1 MADIH
6 PLERDLETLWEF
18 CRRVRTG
25 IREGPATKSEQQ
37 DFTYGLVAYAIELAT
52 GVGWLTTVKNGPGAM
67 TLMTSLEA
75 TQQTIEQ
82 VGNVMGSNDLRS
94 VLRDS
99 QASIKV
105 KLAKS
110 KNPMAKEFWDA
121 VGSPLR
127 TDCRHGGSVH
137 WGWLMEAHEAGRIWE
152 HSVANQRRAVLA
164 ANIALVQIA
173 GLFGEAAQVD
183 LAWNSRRVK
192 GNVWRNEDLN
202 WNTSIN
208 GAPWN
213 SPYRAITLQAP
224 PKGMSRVAQAIIQ
237 YEKTASTVFDGEW
250 GKQGP
255 QDSGEPWGE
264 YPRYATDTALA
275 LAESVYNLVQAGMY
289 GAAFSLARA
298 SWESAANAH
307 YVWNEEPSR
316 EVLQFLEQED
326 DDRPI
331 PLPKSRAR
339 WKDPTAR
346 RWSLLKG
353 TSSKVL
359 AELAKGER
367 IQGQRWAP
375 RVCNPEHCPYSEGE
389 LTNLV
394 RFAEMNL
401 VFLKASY
408 FHFKDE
414 ESKDMFVKLMDQW
427 EPEWPTFDASG
438 ADPAATAP
446 FYSG

>member
-37 DFTYGLVAYAIELAT
+37 EFTYGLVAYAIEQAT
-52 GVGWLTTVKNGPGAM
+52 GVGWLTTTKNGSGAM

-75 TQQTIEQ
+75 TQKTIEQ
-82 VGNVMGSNDLRS
+82 VVNVMGANDLRS

-110 KNPMAKEFWDA
+110 KNRMVKEFWDA

-137 WGWLMEAHEAGRIWE
+137 WCLLMEAHAAGRIWE
-152 HSVANQRRAVLA
+152 HSVANQQRAVLA
-164 ANIALVQIA
+164 ANTALAQIVE
-173 GLFGEAAQVD
+173 LFGEAARVD
-183 LAWNSRRVK
+183 LEWNSRRVIE
-192 GNVWRNEDLN
+192 NVWRNEDLH

-213 SPYRAITLQAP
+213 SPYRAITSQAP
-224 PKGMSRVAQAIIQ
+224 PTGMSRVAQAIIQ
-237 YEKTASTVFDGEW
+237 YENTASTVFDGEW
-250 GKQGP
+250 GNQRP
-255 QDSGEPWGE
+255 QDRGEPWGE
-264 YPRYATDTALA
+264 YPRYATDTALS

-298 SWESAANAH
+298 SWESAANSH

-316 EVLQFLEQED
+316 EVLQFLQQED

-331 PLPKSRAR
+331 PLPKSRAG

-401 VFLKASY
+401 AFLKASY

-427 EPEWPTFDASG
+427 EPEWPTFEASG
-438 ADPAATAP
+438 AARTVAAP
-446 FYSG
+446 